1 MLIRGIIV
9 GDVKMDMAKFQG
21 AKNKIVKELTG
32 GIEMLFKKN
41 GVTYYK
47 GNGSFEGEHQVKV
60 SPVENGVKE
69 EVLIDAENIIIAT
82 GSEVTPFPGITI
94 DEERIVS
101 STGILSLKEVPKKLA
116 IIGGGIIGLEMAS
129 VYARLGSE
137 VTIIEFQPAIGA
149 TMDEEVAKTTQK
161 FLTKQGMKFKT
172 STKVLGASRDGDKVS
187 VDVEGVKNGK
197 KETLEADV
205 LLVAIGRRPYV
216 QNLNLEK
223 LGLDV
228 DKRGRVVIDKEFNT
242 KYPHIKAIGDV
253 TFGPM
258 LAHKAEEEG
267 VAVVEMLKTGHG
279 HVNYGNIPSV
289 MYSHPE
295 VAWVGKTEQELKA
308 EGIKYKVGKFP
319 FMANSRA
326 KTNMDTEGF
335 VKVLVDAESERILGG
350 HIVGPSAGELIAE
363 LGLALEYGASAEDV
377 ARTCHA
383 HPTLTEA
390 VKEAALAAH
399 FKPINF

>member
-1 MLIRGIIV
+1 
-9 GDVKMDMAKFQG
+9 
-21 AKNKIVKELTG
+21 
-32 GIEMLFKKN
+32 
-41 GVTYYK
+41 
-47 GNGSFEGEHQVKV
+47 
-60 SPVENGVKE
+60 
-69 EVLIDAENIIIAT
+69 
-82 GSEVTPFPGITI
+82 
-94 DEERIVS
+94 
-101 STGILSLKEVPKKLA
+101 
-116 IIGGGIIGLEMAS
+116 
-129 VYARLGSE
+129 
-137 VTIIEFQPAIGA
+137 
-149 TMDEEVAKTTQK
+149 
-161 FLTKQGMKFKT
+161 MKFKT

-187 VDVEGVKNGK
+187 VEVEGVKNGK

>member
-1 MLIRGIIV
+1 
-9 GDVKMDMAKFQG
+9 
-21 AKNKIVKELTG
+21 
-32 GIEMLFKKN
+32 MLFKKN

-129 VYARLGSE
+129 VYSRLGSE

-161 FLTKQGMKFKT
+161 FLSKQGLKFKT
-172 STKVLGASRDGDKVS
+172 STKVLAASRDGDKVS
-187 VDVEGVKNGK
+187 VEVEGVKNGK

-267 VAVVEMLKTGHG
+267 VAAVEMLKTGHG

-319 FMANSRA
+319 FLANSRA

-335 VKVLVDAESERILGG
+335 VKVLVDAESERLLGG

-363 LGLALEYGASAEDV
+363 LGLALEYGASAEDI